1 MICKIHVILRHLT
14 FHPKEERFIPVLAGT
29 FWLTILLQSLLYIF
43 SIRLNNASF
52 FLFINEWEKAI
63 SIALFLF
70 LTAFFYIAVKNEEAY
85 EKAEEWFYNLEQSKR
100 KRVLIFSAIFMVT
113 TFLIAVLTMIG
124 EISAQYLK

>member
-1 MICKIHVILRHLT
+1 M
-14 FHPKEERFIPVLAGT
+14 
-29 FWLTILLQSLLYIF
+29 
-43 SIRLNNASF
+43 
-52 FLFINEWEKAI
+52 FINEWEKAI